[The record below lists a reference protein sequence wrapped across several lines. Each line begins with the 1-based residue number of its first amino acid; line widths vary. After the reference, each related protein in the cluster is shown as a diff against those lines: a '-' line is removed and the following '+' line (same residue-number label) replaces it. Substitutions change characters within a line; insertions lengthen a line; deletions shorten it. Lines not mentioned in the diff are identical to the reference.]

1 MRRDSIFYH
10 LFRRSPALVF
20 ELIIIVDMVI
30 TIISYRFDQISR
42 REVEKMLDITFEE
55 TRVYQEVV
63 QEATQKGLQAGL
75 KAGLKAGRR
84 EGRQEGEASLITRQL
99 RKRFNE
105 IPEDTQKAIEALP
118 LTALEDLGEALLDFS
133 ELAEVQSWLDARG

>member
-75 KAGLKAGRR
+75 KAGLKEGRR

>member
-1 MRRDSIFYH
+1 
-10 LFRRSPALVF
+10 
-20 ELIIIVDMVI
+20 
-30 TIISYRFDQISR
+30 
-42 REVEKMLDITFEE
+42 MLDITFEE

-75 KAGLKAGRR
+75 KAGLKEGRR

-105 IPEDTQKAIEALP
+105 IPEDMQKAIEALP

>member
-1 MRRDSIFYH
+1 
-10 LFRRSPALVF
+10 
-20 ELIIIVDMVI
+20 
-30 TIISYRFDQISR
+30 
-42 REVEKMLDITFEE
+42 MLDITFEE

-75 KAGLKAGRR
+75 KAGLKEGRKEGLKEGRR

-105 IPEDTQKAIEALP
+105 IPEDMQKAIEALP